1 MAAHSHAP
9 GADAAH
15 AHGPAQRAGQERRLA
30 LVLVLAA
37 AYMGAEI
44 AGGLWTG
51 SLALLADAGH
61 MGADVAALALSLFAA
76 WLARRPA
83 HPGRTYGYLR
93 AEILAALA
101 NGSLL
106 VAVAFG
112 VGVEAL
118 ERLRAPAPVA
128 GGPMLAIAAG
138 GLVVNVIGLV
148 LLREGRDA
156 SLNLRGAWLHLLSD
170 ALGSAAAIVAGIVVV
185 AFGWLAADPL
195 ASLAIAALVVRAAWS
210 LLRET
215 VAVLMEGAPA
225 HIDVDRVRDAIRAV
239 PGVASVHDL
248 HVWTIASGL
257 VALSCHVRAEDGA
270 GQAEL
275 LRSVQ
280 GHLRAQFGIA
290 HTTVQIEPCDF
301 EEPDAEIC

>member
-1 MAAHSHAP
+1 MAAHSHA
-9 GADAAH
+9 GAHAH
-15 AHGPAQRAGQERRLA
+15 AHGPARRTGHERRLA
-30 LVLVLAA
+30 LVLALAA

-44 AGGLWTG
+44 VGGLWTG

-93 AEILAALA
+93 AEILAALV

-106 VAVAFG
+106 VAVAIG
-112 VGVEAL
+112 VALEAI
-118 ERLRAPAPVA
+118 ERLRAPEPVA
-128 GGPMLAIAAG
+128 GAAMLAIAAG
-138 GLVVNVIGLV
+138 GLAVNVIGLV
-148 LLREGRDA
+148 LLREAREE

-170 ALGSAAAIVAGIVVV
+170 ALGSAAAIAAGVLVL

-195 ASLAIAALVVRAAWS
+195 ASLAICALVVRAAWA

-225 HIDVDRVRDAIRAV
+225 HIDVDRVREGIRAV
-239 PGVASVHDL
+239 AGVASVHDL

-257 VALSCHVRAEDGA
+257 VALSCHVEAQDGA
-270 GQAEL
+270 APAEL
-275 LRSVQ
+275 LRAVRA
-280 GHLRAQFGIA
+280 HLRAEFGIT
-290 HTTVQIEPCDF
+290 HTTVQIGPCDF
-301 EEPDAEIC
+301 EEHAGDIC